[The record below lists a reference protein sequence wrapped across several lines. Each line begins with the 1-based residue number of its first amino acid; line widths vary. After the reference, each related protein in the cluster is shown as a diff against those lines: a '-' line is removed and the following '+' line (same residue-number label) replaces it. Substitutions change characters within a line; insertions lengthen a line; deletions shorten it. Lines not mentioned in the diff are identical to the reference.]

1 MQVGSNPFP
10 TPRTVPRVVV
20 HDALCSIEPRY
31 ACNRSEPLVPSRLWS
46 TEGPHGGRRPLLL
59 VVIQVN
65 FLNGHLISSRIL
77 CLLLEAQMLQI
88 LVNFSDF
95 LNFFNHSSV

>member
-1 MQVGSNPFP
+1 MQVRSNPCP
-10 TPRTVPRVVV
+10 TPRTVPRVGVN
-20 HDALCSIEPRY
+20 DALCSIEPRH
-31 ACNRSEPLVPSRLWS
+31 ACDRREPLVPSRLWS
-46 TEGPHGGRRPLLL
+46 TEGPHGGSRPLLL

-65 FLNGHLISSRIL
+65 FLNRHLICSRIL